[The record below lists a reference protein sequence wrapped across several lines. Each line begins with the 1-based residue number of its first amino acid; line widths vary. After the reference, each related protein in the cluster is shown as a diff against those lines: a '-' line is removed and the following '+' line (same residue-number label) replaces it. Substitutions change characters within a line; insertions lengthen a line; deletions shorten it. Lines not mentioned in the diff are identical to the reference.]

1 MRITNRIIQ
10 NNSLTNINNNKVL
23 QDNLST
29 QLATEKKISRPSEDP
44 IIALRSLRL
53 RTSVNQTEQY
63 REKNAEDA
71 ESWLKVTE
79 DSINTLSEI
88 ITDIRKQCVKGASD
102 TLTTA
107 DRRII
112 LEDLQSLSAEIY
124 NTGNADFAGRSI
136 FTGYRTSSSLTFK
149 EAETTDYTIYEKF
162 TKDNLDTINYVHK
175 DSTSET
181 NVYRK
186 DITRFRLSYDTLKDG
201 ENASLTLTFPSD
213 PGIGG
218 VTGSMQDL
226 DGDGTAET
234 FVANITPTM
243 MSKTASPD
251 PYETVCGDA
260 DAVVFVPETGEILF
274 GTSFSDALG
283 GSETE
288 MTVSYS
294 KDSWYKGD
302 LRPEHYF
309 KCKDNTND
317 LEYNFTSAP
326 EAEICYNIGVNQS
339 IRINTNASECFNHD
353 IARDITDI
361 IDTIK
366 DIEMWETELTKL
378 KDDYK
383 ALPESDPGRAALK
396 TQIDAMEKTMTFAN
410 KKLSDMCA
418 KGITKAEGYLKR
430 NNLALTN
437 CGTRSKRLELIQN
450 RLDTQLDTLK
460 ELKSENEDVDMAET
474 AVKLSSAQVA
484 YDASLMSTSKILNQS
499 LLNYL

>member
-88 ITDIRKQCVKGASD
+88 ITDIRKQYVKGASD

-107 DRRII
+107 DRKII
-112 LEDLQSLSAEIY
+112 LEDLQSLAAEIY

-136 FTGYRTSSSLTFK
+136 FTGYRTSSSLTFQ
-149 EAETTDYTIYEKF
+149 EGETTDYEIYEKF
-162 TKDNLDTINYVHK
+162 TKDSLDTINYVHK
-175 DSTSET
+175 DSTDEN
-181 NVYRK
+181 NVYRE
-186 DITRFRLSYDTLKDG
+186 DIARFRLSYDALKDG
-201 ENASLTLTFPSD
+201 ADASLTLTFPAD
-213 PGIGG
+213 PGITGI
-218 VTGSMQDL
+218 TGSMQDL

-234 FVANITPTM
+234 FVATLTPTRI
-243 MSKTASPD
+243 SENASPD
-251 PYETVCGDA
+251 PYETIHGDA
-260 DAVVFVPETGEILF
+260 NAVVYVPETGEILF
-274 GTSFSDALG
+274 GSAVAAKINE
-283 GSETE
+283 SETE

-294 KDSWYKGD
+294 KDNWNKGD

-309 KCKDNTND
+309 KCKDNTNN
-317 LEYNFTSAP
+317 LEYNFDSSP

-353 IARDITDI
+353 ISRDITDI
-361 IDTIK
+361 ISTIK
-366 DIEMWETELTKL
+366 QIETWDTELTAL
-378 KDDYK
+378 KDEYK
-383 ALPESDPGRAALK
+383 SLPENDPRRTTLK

-410 KKLSDMCA
+410 KKLSDMCS